1 MAATY
6 VTMEDN
12 PASGGFPQN
21 MGNLQSTTG
30 SRTNKKGMQT
40 VPDEEESGED
50 E

>member
-12 PASGGFPQN
+12 PASGGFPKN

-30 SRTNKKGMQT
+30 SRNKKGMQT
-40 VPDEEESGED
+40 VPDQEESGED